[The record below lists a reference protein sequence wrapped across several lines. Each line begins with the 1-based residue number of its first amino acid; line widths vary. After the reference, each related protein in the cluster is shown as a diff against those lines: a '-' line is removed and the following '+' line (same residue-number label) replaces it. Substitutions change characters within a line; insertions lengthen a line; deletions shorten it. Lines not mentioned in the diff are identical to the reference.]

1 MYQRAL
7 AASASP
13 LGQPPAAGRSIG
25 SPPSHIP
32 QPHVVPPPYSVAR
45 DPGWHGIIDPS
56 DAELVNFL
64 DRIEPEERQMLQQ
77 RVLQMKGG
85 AAGAGAPPPAAPPMP
100 GAAPNP
106 MA

>member
-25 SPPSHIP
+25 SPPAP
-32 QPHVVPPPYSVAR
+32 QPHIPPAPYSVVK
-45 DPGWHGIIDPS
+45 DPGWHGIVDPG
-56 DAELVNFL
+56 DHELVNFL
-64 DRIEPEERQMLQQ
+64 DRLEPEERQMLQQ
-77 RVLQMKGG
+77 RVLAMKGG
-85 AAGAGAPPPAAPPMP
+85 AGASAAAPPPMP
-100 GAAPNP
+100 AAAPNP